1 MNFSL
6 NELLVSTYGRFPEVE
21 RRPIIGITA
30 NYSDIDATVRD
41 RYYKQII
48 SAGGVPVIIPPV
60 ADAAIIT
67 DTLDKVDGVLL
78 TGGGDYNPLWC
89 GEEPSP
95 KLHNINRERDAAELM
110 LTRLAYNRQIPMLGI
125 CRGIQ
130 TLAMALGGHVE
141 QDITASP
148 PALPR
153 REGAGSTTALPL
165 IKHSQDADR
174 EEATHSVIIEEG
186 SMLFTIYFQNA
197 NTQHQAPNT
206 LFVNSF
212 HHQAVAEPGEK
223 FRAVAWASDGVIEA
237 MESVERF
244 GIDTVFFS
252 SSALTLS
259 GMIADFCED
268 ANEMRRKVLQIAE
281 TSFFLCDKSKIGK
294 HGLHILAPLKD
305 IDYLIT
311 DGQLPDDM
319 TEPGK
324 VITV

>member
-67 DTLDKVDGVLL
+67 DTLDKVDGILL

-130 TLAMALGGHVE
+130 IMNVLEGGTLY
-141 QDITASP
+141 QDIPTERLDAV
-148 PALPR
+148 
-153 REGAGSTTALPL
+153 
-165 IKHSQDADR
+165 KHS
-174 EEATHSVIIEEG
+174 
-186 SMLFTIYFQNA
+186 M
-197 NTQHQAPNT
+197 QAPYDRIVHEVFIEPDT
-206 LFVNSF
+206 PLYDLYGSRLMVNSC
-212 HHQAVAEPGEK
+212 HHQAVCEIGSRLCVMAKSPD
-223 FRAVAWASDGVIEA
+223 SIIEA
-237 MESVERF
+237 LYRPDKRF
-244 GIDTVFFS
+244 VQ
-252 SSALTLS
+252 AVQWHPE
-259 GMIADFCED
+259 MIFEKDPTAVSIVKSFVD
-268 ANEMRRKVLQIAE
+268 ACR
-281 TSFFLCDKSKIGK
+281 
-294 HGLHILAPLKD
+294 
-305 IDYLIT
+305 
-311 DGQLPDDM
+311 
-319 TEPGK
+319 
-324 VITV
+324 